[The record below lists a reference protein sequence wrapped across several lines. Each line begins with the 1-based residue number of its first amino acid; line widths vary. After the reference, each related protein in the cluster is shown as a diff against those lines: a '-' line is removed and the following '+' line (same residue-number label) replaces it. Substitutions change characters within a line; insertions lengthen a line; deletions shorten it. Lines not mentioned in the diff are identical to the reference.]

1 MESQSEIH
9 LADLKQLHSEK
20 FLLEVYLVQAL
31 IFLCQKKV
39 LKITQQSSGQRF
51 INKNLFIVNIGSEF
65 FSYHSNSELSLFT
78 HCLSEKRQSIELN
91 SFIELTIGDKIANQ
105 NWAKQKIQN
114 KTTGISIPYNN
125 DLKATLSNSKYFNF
139 IPLFKTDSPLKDRNA
154 KLEDIFI
161 TAELKD
167 QIELFDRIYEQTKI
181 YITDKRKNS
190 NRWCKLPL
198 KPNCLEV

>member
-1 MESQSEIH
+1 MESQPKIH

-20 FLLEVYLVQAL
+20 FVLEVYFVQAL
-31 IFLCQKKV
+31 IFLCQKRV

-51 INKNLFIVNIGSEF
+51 INKNLFIVNIGPAF
-65 FSYHSNSELSLFT
+65 FSYHSDSELSLFT

-91 SFIELTIGDKIANQ
+91 SYIELTIGDKIANQ
-105 NWAKQKIQN
+105 KWVKQNIKN

-181 YITDKRKNS
+181 YITDKRNNS
-190 NRWCKLPL
+190 NRWHWGKA
-198 KPNCLEV
+198 NASGAT